1 MYDLV
6 SHSNGPST
14 AQSSCQL
21 LYDAVT
27 ALYKTRARALVER
40 AQTLADD
47 ELLLFFSDNWGLWSH
62 STKII
67 SHILGYMER
76 MWINTQIIS
85 AKEGERLV
93 SLDVQGD
100 RVWEE
105 TVLVEGLK
113 ERVCAA
119 MLNLIQRERD
129 GSTIQQHLL
138 RSCVDCFKK
147 MSIHDR
153 DELRAY
159 KAHFGDYFLE
169 RTREYYENEKT
180 NVLRSNNPVE
190 YMHYVQRRILEER
203 TRVKNYLDPSTAK
216 PLLEVL
222 KEVFLQKDSVEWLQ
236 STFQPALEQ
245 DARGD
250 IGCLFRLMELVD
262 ALAPLAQKFEDY
274 VQHTGTA
281 RLEEARGEAAQNPL
295 VLIETVLAVYRRF
308 HSLVHDTF
316 GDNNLFTVAFNKG
329 CSAFINTSTVFTGA
343 GTGSS
348 MMPAQLARYADGF
361 QRRGSPYT
369 GDALDTLQNDVVSI
383 FRFIPDKDVFLH
395 HYTRLL
401 AKRFISGTSLGEE
414 VELAMINKF
423 KSIQGSEF
431 TMKATRMISDMSLM
445 SGFNADLQQYM
456 VDKGVKP
463 SFGVDVMVLCSGTW
477 PFAPPRVTVR
487 LPPAIEDITGVI
499 TQFYGTKHSGRKLLH
514 VTNLSHA
521 DVAFAAARNRY
532 QLAVTAYQMAV
543 LAFCGGRAATTFGE
557 LCDETQLQAK
567 VLTQQLVPLVRSR
580 IFVCADGSDTT
591 AWSPSTSFTV
601 NPNFAYK
608 KHKFSLVPNKE
619 SSTSGTG
626 SSGTSGTGGAGSGK
640 TAAAGE
646 HGDEGENSD
655 AAEVMRHR
663 FLQLEAAVVRIMK
676 SRRVLEYTELV
687 KEAIEQVQRWFV
699 PQMPLLKKVVESLVD
714 QEYIRR
720 RDPKTLEYI
729 A

>member
-1 MYDLV
+1 MYNLV
-6 SHSNGPST
+6 SHSCGPGT
-14 AQSSCQL
+14 AVSSCQL

-27 ALYKTRARALVER
+27 ELYRKHAQELVER
-40 AQTLADD
+40 ARTLSDD
-47 ELLLFFSDNWGLWSH
+47 ELLLFFSEKWCLWSH
-62 STKII
+62 STKMI
-67 SHILGYMER
+67 SHILRYLER

-93 SLDVQGD
+93 TLDVQGD

-105 TVLVEGLK
+105 TVLVQGLK
-113 ERVCAA
+113 EKVCAA

-129 GSTIQQHLL
+129 GNTIQQHLL

-147 MSIHDR
+147 MSIHSQ
-153 DELRAY
+153 DELRVY
-159 KAHFGDYFLE
+159 KTHFEQYFLE

-180 NVLRSNNPVE
+180 NILRSNNPVE
-190 YMHYVQRRILEER
+190 YMHYVQVRINEEGK
-203 TRVKNYLDPSTAK
+203 RVKDYLDTSTAM
-216 PLLEVL
+216 PLLETL
-222 KEVFLQKDSVEWLQ
+222 KGVFLQKDSVEWLQ

-245 DARGD
+245 DARED
-250 IGCLFRLMELVD
+250 IGCLFELMKLVKG
-262 ALAPLAQKFEDY
+262 LEPLAQQFEQF
-274 VQHTGTA
+274 VERTGTT
-281 RLEEARGEAAQNPL
+281 RLEEARGEAAQNPQ
-295 VLIETVLAVYRRF
+295 VLIETVLGVYRRF
-308 HSLVHDTF
+308 HSLVHDTLK
-316 GDNNLFTVAFNKG
+316 DNNLFTIAFNKG
-329 CSAFINTSTVFTGA
+329 CSTFINSSPVFTGS

-348 MMPAQLARYADGF
+348 MLAVHLARYTDGF

-369 GDALDTLQNDVVSI
+369 GDALDALQNDIVAT
-383 FRFIPDKDVFLH
+383 FRYIPDKDVFLH
-395 HYTRLL
+395 HYIRLL

-414 VELAMINKF
+414 AELAMINKL

-431 TMKATRMISDMSLM
+431 TTKATRMISDMSLM
-445 SGFNADLQQYM
+445 AGFNAELQEYM
-456 VDKGVKP
+456 TTKGIKP
-463 SFGVDVMVLCSGTW
+463 SFGIDAMVLCSGTW

-487 LPPAIEDITGVI
+487 LPAVIEDITGVI
-499 TQFYGTKHSGRKLLH
+499 TEFYGTKHSGRKLLH

-521 DVAFAAARNRY
+521 DMAFAAARSRY
-532 QLAVTAYQMAV
+532 QLTVTAYQMAV
-543 LAFCGGRAATTFGE
+543 LAFCGGRDATTLGE
-557 LCDETQLQAK
+557 ICDETQLQHK
-567 VLTQQLVPLVRSR
+567 VLVQQLSPLVRSR
-580 IFVCADGSDTT
+580 IFVCTDGSDTT
-591 AWSPSTSFTV
+591 AWSSGTVFTV

-619 SSTSGTG
+619 SGSN
-626 SSGTSGTGGAGSGK
+626 SSGGGGNRAGNGGGK
-640 TAAAGE
+640 AAAGGE
-646 HGDEGENSD
+646 HGDEGDGSD

-687 KEAIEQVQRWFV
+687 KETVEQVQRWFV